1 MKIIIPTFER
11 IEWMPPTITMLKELN
26 KNGYEVLV
34 ITLFPSQYLEELNL
48 DNVSQLS
55 LTSKERSLQKKIRYI
70 KGLSGILYRLDLL
83 YKKIIARKL
92 RSVLRDSYKQGDLLW
107 VVNEMTVI
115 LGGASWL
122 KKYKY
127 LFTIYEL
134 HELNYR
140 NRNIIKAAQ
149 HAENV
154 IVPEYCRAHIMK
166 FWYNL
171 NRVPL
176 IIPNKSDVIFSKDVL
191 DLPNYVQEAIVT
203 VEKLKSKGKF
213 LLVYMGIIS
222 RERPLDAILS
232 AIRNH
237 SQYHL
242 VVLGRETEYLHTL
255 ERNYRESLTYLGNFL
270 PPYHLQVAQN
280 ADAGILVY
288 TPASK
293 NSGLNA
299 LFCAPN
305 KIWEYSGLGLPV
317 IANDIPGL
325 KFEVEY
331 SNIGHCVDFTSEVD
345 ILKAI
350 TRISENCSAYNKA
363 SADYYSSKDI
373 SAIYRDIISGYNS
386 EIGG

>member
-26 KNGYEVLV
+26 KIGYEILV
-34 ITLFPSQYLEELNL
+34 INLFPSKYLEELNL
-48 DNVSQLS
+48 NNVRQLS
-55 LTSKERSLQKKIRYI
+55 LASRERSLQKRIKYI
-70 KGLSGILYRLDLL
+70 KGVSGFLYRLDLI
-83 YKKIIARKL
+83 YKKIIARRLK
-92 RSVLRDSYKQGDLLW
+92 SVLKSSYKQGDILW

-115 LGGASWL
+115 LGGISWL

-134 HELNYR
+134 HKPNYQ

-149 HAENV
+149 YAKKV

-176 IIPNKSDVIFSKDVL
+176 IIPNKSDIILSKELL
-191 DLPNYVQEAIVT
+191 DLPHCVQDAIGKVK
-203 VEKLKSKGKF
+203 KLKDEGKF

-222 RERPLDAILS
+222 QERPLDAILRT
-232 AIRNH
+232 IYNH
-237 SQYHL
+237 SQFHL
-242 VVLGRETEYLHTL
+242 VVLGRETKYLHSL
-255 ERNYRESLTYLGNFL
+255 ERNYGGSLTYLGNFL
-270 PPYHLQVAQN
+270 PPYHLQVAKN
-280 ADAGILVY
+280 ADVGILVY

-293 NSGLNA
+293 DGGLNA

-325 KFEVEY
+325 KYEVEY
-331 SNIGHCVDFTSEVD
+331 SNIGHCVDFTSELD

-350 TRISENCSAYNKA
+350 NRISENYSVYNQTSAEYYN
-363 SADYYSSKDI
+363 SKDI
-373 SAIYRDIISGYNS
+373 SAIYGNIISEYKT
-386 EIGG
+386 EIGD

>member
-26 KNGYEVLV
+26 KLGYEVLV
-34 ITLFPSQYLEELNL
+34 VTLFPSQYLEELNL
-48 DNVSQLS
+48 SNVCQQPLV
-55 LTSKERSLQKKIRYI
+55 SKEWSFQKKVRYI
-70 KGLSGILYRLDLL
+70 KGVSGFLYRLDLI
-83 YKKIIARKL
+83 YKKIIARRLK
-92 RSVLRDSYKQGDLLW
+92 SVLKKTYKQGDILW

-115 LGGASWL
+115 LGGINWL
-122 KKYKY
+122 NKYKY

-134 HELNYR
+134 HEPKFK
-140 NRNIIKAAQ
+140 NRNIIKVARQ
-149 HAENV
+149 AEYV

-171 NRVPL
+171 NRIPL
-176 IIPNKSDVIFSKDVL
+176 IIPNKSDIILSKDL
-191 DLPNYVQEAIVT
+191 LNLPYSVQDAIVKIK
-203 VEKLKSKGKF
+203 KLKEDGKF

-222 RERPLDAILS
+222 QERPLDAILRTIS
-232 AIRNH
+232 NQ
-237 SQYHL
+237 SQFHL

-255 ERNYRESLTYLGNFL
+255 ERNYGESLTYLGNFL
-270 PPYHLQVAQN
+270 PPHHLQVAQN
-280 ADAGILVY
+280 ADVGVLVY
-288 TPASK
+288 TPTSK
-293 NSGLNA
+293 DSGLNA

-331 SNIGHCVDFTSEVD
+331 SNIGCCVDFTSELD

-350 TRISENCSAYNKA
+350 NRISENYSTYNHA
-363 SADYYSSKDI
+363 SAEYYKSKDI
-373 SAIYRDIISGYNS
+373 SAIYGNIINGYKLKM
-386 EIGG
+386 GD